1 MAVTMERFQE
11 WIKEGKEQ
19 GAVYLISVCDTFDY
33 DDYPVYAN
41 SEEEMQEQRDY
52 YDNQA
57 SMQRV
62 NEVVD
67 LRKV

>member
-1 MAVTMERFQE
+1 MAVTYNRFQE
-11 WIKEGKEQ
+11 WIKEGKDQ
-19 GAVYLISVCDTFDY
+19 GAMYLISVCDTFDY

-41 SEEEMQEQRDY
+41 SEEEMLEKKEHY
-52 YDNQA
+52 NNA

-67 LRKV
+67 LTKV

>member
-1 MAVTMERFQE
+1 MAVTYNRFEE

-19 GAVYLISVCDTFDY
+19 GAMYLISVCDTFDY
-33 DDYPVYAN
+33 EDYPVYAK
-41 SEEEMQEQRDY
+41 SEEEMIEKRGHY
-52 YDNQA
+52 NNA

-67 LRKV
+67 LRDRA